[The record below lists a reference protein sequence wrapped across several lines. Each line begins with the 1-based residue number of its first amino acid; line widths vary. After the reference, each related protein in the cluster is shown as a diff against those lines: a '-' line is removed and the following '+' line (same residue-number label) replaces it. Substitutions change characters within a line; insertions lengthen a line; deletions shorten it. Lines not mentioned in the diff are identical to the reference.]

1 MWTMLP
7 AVICRFSPT
16 AHYTYAGSLSHIKQN
31 GKSQTSAQPKS
42 GVKLCLRAYQA

>member
-1 MWTMLP
+1 MLP

-42 GVKLCLRAYQA
+42 GVKLCLRACQA

>member
-1 MWTMLP
+1 MIP

-42 GVKLCLRAYQA
+42 GVKLCLRACQA

>member
-1 MWTMLP
+1 MIP

-16 AHYTYAGSLSHIKQN
+16 AHYTYAGYLSHIKQN

>member
-1 MWTMLP
+1 MGTMLP
-7 AVICRFSPT
+7 AVICRFSTT
-16 AHYTYAGSLSHIKQN
+16 AHYTYASSLSHIKQN

>member
-1 MWTMLP
+1 MLP
-7 AVICRFSPT
+7 AVICRFSTT

-42 GVKLCLRAYQA
+42 GVKLSLRACQA

>member
-1 MWTMLP
+1 MLP
-7 AVICRFSPT
+7 AVIYRFSTT
-16 AHYTYAGSLSHIKQN
+16 AQYTYAGSLSHIKQN

>member
-1 MWTMLP
+1 MLP

-16 AHYTYAGSLSHIKQN
+16 AHYTYASSLSHIKQN

>member
-1 MWTMLP
+1 MLP

-31 GKSQTSAQPKS
+31 SKSQTSAQPKL